1 MAWDFSTEPE
11 FQQKLDWMRQFLDDE
26 ILPLET
32 IQHDVTEEEWRRLTD
47 PLKDEVKR
55 QGLWA
60 CHLDPELGGQGY
72 GQVKLALMHEIL
84 GRSGPAPSI
93 FGNNAPDSGNAE
105 LLAIGGNAEQKERWL
120 HPLLDGTLRSAF
132 SMTEPEVAGSDPTLI
147 RTSAVLD
154 GDEYVVNGH
163 KWFTSNGS
171 VADFLIVMVVT
182 NPDVHPYQ
190 GCSMIVVPT
199 DTPGVRI
206 ARDVPNMH
214 HPYEE
219 AGAKRH
225 PPGHA
230 EIYYENV
237 RVPAANLV
245 GKPGDGFLLAQQR
258 LGPGRIHHAMRWIG
272 QARRA
277 FDMLCERALSRYS
290 HGSLLAEKQMIQD
303 FIAESLIDIETS
315 KMLCMNAAWHM
326 DQHGASKSRTEIA
339 MIKVY
344 GTKMLFNVIDRAI
357 QVHGA
362 LGYTTDLPLEE
373 MYRMARASRLV
384 DGADEVHKVTIA
396 RQTLKKYTAVDGL
409 PSEHVPTRRAAA
421 IQKFADLVDLVDSS
435 SANW

>member
-11 FQQKLDWMRQFLDDE
+11 FQEKLDWMRQFLDDE
-26 ILPLET
+26 VLPLET
-32 IQHDVTEEEWRRLTD
+32 IQYDVTDDDWRVLTD
-47 PLKDEVKR
+47 PLKAEVKR
-55 QGLWA
+55 HDLWA
-60 CHLDPELGGQGY
+60 CHLDEELGGQGY

-84 GRSGPAPSI
+84 GRSGIAPSI

-105 LLAIGGNAEQKERWL
+105 LLAIGGNDEQKARWL
-120 HPLLDGTLRSAF
+120 RPLLDGELRSAF

-154 GDEYVVNGH
+154 GDEYVINGH
-163 KWFTSNGS
+163 KWFTSNAS
-171 VADFLIVMVVT
+171 VSDFLIVMVVT
-182 NPDVHPYQ
+182 NPDVHAYQ

-199 DTPGVRI
+199 DAPGVRLV
-206 ARDVPNMH
+206 RDVPNMH
-214 HPYEE
+214 HPVD
-219 AGAKRH
+219 GVGMKRH

-237 RVPAANLV
+237 RVPKGNLI
-245 GKPGDGFLLAQQR
+245 GNPGDGFLLAQKR

-277 FDMLCERALSRYS
+277 FDMMCERALSRYS
-290 HGSLLAEKQMIQD
+290 HGSLLADKQMIQD
-303 FIAESLIDIETS
+303 FIAESLIDIETA
-315 KMLCMNAAWHM
+315 KMLCMKAAWHM
-326 DQHGASKSRTEIA
+326 DEHGASKSRTEIA

-344 GTKMLFNVIDRAI
+344 GTRMLYNVIDRAI

-373 MYRMARASRLV
+373 MYRNARASRLV

-396 RQTLKKYTAVDGL
+396 RQTLKNHTAVDGL

-421 IQKFADLVDLVDSS
+421 IERFGDLIDIEALNS
-435 SANW
+435 